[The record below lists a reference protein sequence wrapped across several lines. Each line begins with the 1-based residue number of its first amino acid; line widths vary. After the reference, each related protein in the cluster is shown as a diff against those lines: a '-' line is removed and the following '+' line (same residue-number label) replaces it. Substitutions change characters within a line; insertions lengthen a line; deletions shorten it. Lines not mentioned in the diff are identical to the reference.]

1 MVNLLRHPVRG
12 SNQNLTDT
20 LQKITSEKD
29 TRTLKCWK
37 VHQEKKSFSTL
48 KRYLKKVV
56 IFSRLLLERRIKV
69 NEVKEIVQKELC
81 GSGSNLGDRRVVTF
95 KYF

>member
-12 SNQNLTDT
+12 SNQNLIDT

-37 VHQEKKSFSTL
+37 VHQEKKVFLLSN
-48 KRYLKKVV
+48 V
-56 IFSRLLLERRIKV
+56 I
-69 NEVKEIVQKELC
+69 
-81 GSGSNLGDRRVVTF
+81 
-95 KYF
+95 